1 MDGYFRYLI
10 VLVIVG
16 GVYFCVDNYTTNM
29 KAQKA
34 LELGYQECSEL
45 DSYGH
50 TIILYKKEC
59 K

>member
-1 MDGYFRYLI
+1 MDNYFKYLI

-16 GVYFCVDNYTTNM
+16 GAYLCVDNYTTSM
-29 KAQKA
+29 KSQKA
-34 LELGYQECSEL
+34 LELGYQECSEI
-45 DSYGH
+45 DNYSH